1 MLELSN
7 MTDSDIQNVFKT
19 GSFVILVFFNFLVYI
34 KPFPPDDIA
43 LS

>member
-1 MLELSN
+1 MADNEYQ
-7 MTDSDIQNVFKT
+7 TVFKT
-19 GSFVILVFFNFLVYI
+19 GSFAVFVFFGFLVYI